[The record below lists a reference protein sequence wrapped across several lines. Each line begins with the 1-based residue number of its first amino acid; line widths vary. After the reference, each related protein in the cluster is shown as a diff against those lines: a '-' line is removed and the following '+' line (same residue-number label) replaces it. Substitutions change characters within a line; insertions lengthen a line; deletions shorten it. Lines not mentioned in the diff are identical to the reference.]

1 MSSQFTGV
9 YKASSKF
16 VAQIGVSGKKTFLG
30 YHQQEQQAAKAR
42 DKCVLNNETL
52 YEAICCSCPSISQHS
67 RASCK
72 QGIPLSTSCKVSGL
86 SKQQVCCGF
95 AGFFLS

>member
-52 YEAICCSCPSISQHS
+52 YEAHLLQLPQHIT
-67 RASCK
+67 AFK
-72 QGIPLSTSCKVSGL
+72 
-86 SKQQVCCGF
+86 SK
-95 AGFFLS
+95 L